1 MPLRP
6 LRKPTDA
13 SGQPCRK
20 AARRGGLVVSGEGAM
35 IGSSEATPASEATR
49 TSTPRRASTR
59 KGSWRGSWE
68 PPTIAVWFLILDSL
82 AGRPFR
88 TPTILGTAI
97 FRSGQGLTSAEGVA
111 VSFEMVVLYTWVHA
125 LVFWVIAGVAA
136 RLLRV
141 AERQPNAGFG
151 ILLLFVVFEFGF
163 VATALLFAEP
173 VLHALTWPAILVRVS
188 SPRW

>member
-1 MPLRP
+1 MVGS
-6 LRKPTDA
+6 TE
-13 SGQPCRK
+13 STSVE
-20 AARRGGLVVSGEGAM
+20 RGDTYVNPKEGVYEEGLVAGLLGA
-35 IGSSEATPASEATR
+35 A
-49 TSTPRRASTR
+49 
-59 KGSWRGSWE
+59 
-68 PPTIAVWFLILDSL
+68 TIAVWFLILDSV

-97 FRSGQGLTSAEGVA
+97 FRGGQGLTSAEGVP

-163 VATALLFAEP
+163 VAAALIFAAP
-173 VLHALTWPAILVRVS
+173 VLHALTWPAILVGNLLAALAMGAYFWRRHPDLRIV
-188 SPRW
+188 P